1 MKKKIMFI
9 MPNKGYSGAEK
20 VVIQIIENLKNKYEF
35 IYVSEPGE
43 INQYL
48 QDRNIRHIKTKKR
61 LDKNE
66 IEEIVKKE
74 KPSILHATDYRAST
88 VASFVN
94 TKIPIISHLHNN
106 PPWLKNLN
114 KNSIAYL
121 LASRKFKKILTVSD
135 SIELEYI
142 FSKLI
147 KNKIENISNP
157 ISRREILDNISN
169 NKTDKIYDI
178 CFVARLCKQ
187 KDPIRFVDIIE
198 KIKDIIP
205 NISVIMIGEGSL
217 NEEVKQYIIE
227 KKLSDTIN
235 LLGFKKNVYEYMNES
250 KIFCLTSKWEGFGLV
265 AFEALTLGI
274 PTYVTPVGG
283 LVDIVDNDCGYLCH
297 TNEEFVNEMITVLK
311 DKKKYQTKSNNA
323 IEKSKKLDNI
333 EEYMS
338 KLDKIYQDLVIN
350 S

>member
-74 KPSILHATDYRAST
+74 KPNILHTTDYRAST
-88 VASFVN
+88 ITSFIN

-114 KNSIAYL
+114 KNSIVYL
-121 LASRKFKKILTVSD
+121 LASKKFKKILTVSN
-135 SIELEYI
+135 SIEREYI

-265 AFEALTLGI
+265 AFEALTLGM

-283 LVDIVDNDCGYLCH
+283 LVDIVDNDCGYLCN
-297 TNEEFVNEMITVLK
+297 TDEEFINEMISVLK
-311 DKKKYQTKSNNA
+311 DKKKYQITSNKA

-338 KLDKIYQDLVIN
+338 KLGKIYQDLMSN
-350 S
+350 

>member
-20 VVIQIIENLKNKYEF
+20 VVIQIIENLKNRYEF
-35 IYVSEPGE
+35 IYVSEFGE

-48 QDRNIRHIKTKKR
+48 QERNIRHIKTNKR

-74 KPSILHATDYRAST
+74 KPNILHATDYRAST
-88 VASFVN
+88 VVSFVD

-106 PPWLKNLN
+106 PPWLKKLN

-135 SIELEYI
+135 SIEQEYI
-142 FSKLI
+142 FSRFI
-147 KNKIENISNP
+147 KHKTENISNP
-157 ISRREILDNISN
+157 ISRKEILDNISN
-169 NKTDKIYDI
+169 DKADKIYDI
-178 CFVARLCKQ
+178 CFVARLCEQ
-187 KDPIRFVDIIE
+187 KDPIRFIDIIE
-198 KIKDIIP
+198 KIRNIIP
-205 NISVIMIGEGSL
+205 NISVIMIGEGSWK
-217 NEEVKQYIIE
+217 EKVKKYIIE
-227 KKLSDTIN
+227 KKLSDIIN
-235 LLGFKKNVYEYMNES
+235 LLGFKKDVYEYMNKS

-265 AFEALTLGI
+265 VFEALTLGM

-283 LVDIVDNDCGYLCH
+283 VVDIVDNDCGYLCN
-297 TNEEFVNEMITVLK
+297 TDEEFINEMISVLK
-311 DKKKYQTKSNNA
+311 DKKKYQIKSYNA
-323 IEKSKKLDNI
+323 IEKSIKLDNI

-338 KLDKIYQDLVIN
+338 KLDKIYQELISN
-350 S
+350 N

>member
-20 VVIQIIENLKNKYEF
+20 VVIQIIENLKNRYEF
-35 IYVSEPGE
+35 IYVSESGE

-48 QDRNIRHIKTKKR
+48 QDRNIRHIKTKNR

-74 KPSILHATDYRAST
+74 KPNILHVTDYRAST
-88 VASFVN
+88 IVSFIN

-121 LASRKFKKILTVSD
+121 LASRKFKKILTVSN
-135 SIELEYI
+135 SIEREYI
-142 FSKLI
+142 FSKFI
-147 KNKIENISNP
+147 SHKIENISNP
-157 ISRREILDNISN
+157 ISRKEILKNISDVN
-169 NKTDKIYDI
+169 IDKVYDI
-178 CFVARLCKQ
+178 CFVARLCEQ
-187 KDPIRFVDIIE
+187 KDPIRFINIIE
-198 KIKDIIP
+198 KIRDIIP
-205 NISVIMIGEGSL
+205 DISVIMIGEGSWK
-217 NEEVKQYIIE
+217 EKVKKYIIE

-235 LLGFKKNVYEYMNES
+235 LLGFKKDVYEYMNKS

-265 AFEALTLGI
+265 AFEALTLGL

-283 LVDIVDNDCGYLCH
+283 LVDIVDNDCGYLCN
-297 TNEEFVNEMITVLK
+297 TDEEFISEMISVLK
-311 DKKKYQTKSNNA
+311 DQKKYQIKSNKA
-323 IEKSKKLDNI
+323 IEKSKKLDNLDK
-333 EEYMS
+333 YME
-338 KLDKIYQDLVIN
+338 KIDKIYQDLIYN
-350 S
+350 